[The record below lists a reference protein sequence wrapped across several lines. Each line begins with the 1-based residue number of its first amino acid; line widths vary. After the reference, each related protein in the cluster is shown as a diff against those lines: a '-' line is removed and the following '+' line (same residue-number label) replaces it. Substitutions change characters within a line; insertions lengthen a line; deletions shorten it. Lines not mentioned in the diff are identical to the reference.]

1 MDPTITIF
9 GITMNPPRSFTIFGF
24 PIYFYAIAIMLGFV
38 LALLYVYKR
47 REAFGMT
54 RDNVLDMFLCVVI
67 AGIIGARLYYI
78 MFNPSEY
85 FGAGKW
91 GNILRFREGGL
102 AIYGGIIF
110 GAGAVAVYA
119 WRKKLRIGALLDA
132 GGLGLLIGQAM
143 GRWGNFVNREA
154 FGSLTALPWGM
165 RLGFTNGVT
174 IAVHPT
180 FLYESLWNAIGLI
193 LLHNFSKKRKQYDGQ
208 VFLLYLFWYGLG
220 RVWIEGLRTDSL
232 YIGAT
237 GIRVSQLLAALCI
250 FCSAGLLIAF
260 NLKRRALATS
270 VAETAQAEENA
281 TDDEISDE
289 NDENN
294 NIDNEE
300 VHTHGQSERD

>member
-9 GITMNPPRSFTIFGF
+9 GITMNPPRSFSIFGF
-24 PIYFYAIAIMLGFV
+24 PIYFYAVAIMLGFV

-47 REAFGMT
+47 RDAFGMT

-78 MFNPSEY
+78 VFNPSEY

-110 GAGAVAVYA
+110 GSIAVAIYA
-119 WRKKLRIGALLDA
+119 WRKKLSIGALLDA
-132 GGLGLLIGQAM
+132 GGLGLLIGQAI
-143 GRWGNFVNREA
+143 GRWGNFINREA
-154 FGSLTALPWGM
+154 FGSLTNLPWAM
-165 RLGFTNGVT
+165 KLAYPNDVT
-174 IAVHPT
+174 LSVNPT

-193 LLHNFSKKRKQYDGQ
+193 VLHNFSKKRKQYDGQ
-208 VFLLYLFWYGLG
+208 VFLLYVFWYGLG

-232 YIGAT
+232 YLGAT

-260 NLKRRALATS
+260 QIKRKALATS
-270 VAETAQAEENA
+270 LAVEENA
-281 TDDEISDE
+281 QNEEIAADAEIIEE
-289 NDENN
+289 NDEND
-294 NIDNEE
+294 NIDN
-300 VHTHGQSERD
+300 